1 MGKHTCWPSNFV
13 KRRLPARTDVESSL
27 PEAYVRIR
35 SPQPGYSSLRLT
47 TCAFSA
53 TLKSHERRDKNKVP
67 QPQWP
72 WHFMC

>member
-35 SPQPGYSSLRLT
+35 SHDPGYS
-47 TCAFSA
+47 
-53 TLKSHERRDKNKVP
+53 
-67 QPQWP
+67 
-72 WHFMC
+72 